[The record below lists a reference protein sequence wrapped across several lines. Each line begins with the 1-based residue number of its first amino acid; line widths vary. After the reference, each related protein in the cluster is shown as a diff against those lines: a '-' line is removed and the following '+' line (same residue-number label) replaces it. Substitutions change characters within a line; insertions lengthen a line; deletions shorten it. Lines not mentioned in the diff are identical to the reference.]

1 MNEATNQENTCTTG
15 EDPHEDFAALVDAAS
30 TCPVQ
35 RKQKR
40 SPFVCSQQVAFCFG
54 PEKMPGTFAVFQF
67 HDLSTHG
74 CSFLSTAPPPGEDLI
89 VEFGQEPNV
98 IRMLARTAHITPTVV
113 DGKDAFIIGCRFIGR
128 AE

>member
-1 MNEATNQENTCTTG
+1 VSAATVQENTHTNG
-15 EDPHEDFAALVDAAS
+15 DNLQGDFAVLVQAAS

-35 RKQKR
+35 RKQRR
-40 SPFVCSQQVAFCFG
+40 SRYVCRQRIAFCSG
-54 PEKMPGTFAVFQF
+54 PARTPGTFTAFQF

-74 CSFLSTAPPPGEDLI
+74 CSFLSAAPPPSEDLI
-89 VEFGQEPNV
+89 VELRQKQQV
-98 IRMLARTAHITPTVV
+98 ICMLARTAHITPTVV